1 MLTLTE
7 AKNYCRATDED
18 DALVQNLLD
27 ASESYLAGAVDNFAE
42 KYASADASWQAKADL
57 ARKMLIADWYE
68 LRLPTERPV
77 SPAIRLLIVQ
87 LQLEVIPQEVIQK

>member
-1 MLTLTE
+1 MLTLTD

-27 ASESYLAGAVDNFAE
+27 ASESYLADAVDDFST
-42 KYASADASWQAKADL
+42 KYASADAAWQAKADL

-77 SPAIRLLIVQ
+77 SPAIRLLITQ
-87 LQLEVIPQEVIQK
+87 LQYKAVAE